1 MRLAEHK
8 HTYMDTHQSI
18 TCMNCRLF
26 LADSTIQVQLAE
38 RELAA
43 AGWKRR
49 LEDSDDYARAKG
61 RANSKV
67 AVCVRERES
76 VCVLCVYMYACK
88 HAYNVCVCMRVR
100 IQCVC
105 VYACLRVYM

>member
-1 MRLAEHK
+1 MCVCVYMYVCIYVCIYDLSYWFYEMRLAEHK

-67 AVCVRERES
+67 VVCVRERVSVCLCVCVS
-76 VCVLCVYMYACK
+76 VCV
-88 HAYNVCVCMRVR
+88 
-100 IQCVC
+100 
-105 VYACLRVYM
+105 